1 MTKSLRYL
9 LLLFIVIIASCSDE
23 EGQYA
28 DVSATVTFWT
38 KNTGSSLPNVTIN
51 GKNATITQSYTSAP
65 LCDAYGC
72 ATFILAPGTYQYTAT
87 GDQSWSGYITVTAS
101 DECLT
106 QELVVTPSAYG
117 DGTFW
122 TQTDLGCGNITVIIN
137 GVSRIISSYYASRP
151 SCGSY
156 GCANF
161 NLPVGT
167 YPFTAS
173 CNSYNWEGE
182 IEITD
187 GGCSTMRLYVG
198 DKSSNNQTSFPPAKD
213 ECKSNN

>member
-38 KNTGSSLPNVTIN
+38 KHIGSSLPNVTIN
-51 GKNATITQSYTSAP
+51 GKNAKIIETYTSAP
-65 LCDAYGC
+65 SCDAYGC
-72 ATFILAPGTYQYTAT
+72 ATFTLAPGTYQYTAT
-87 GDQSWSGYITVTAS
+87 GDQNWSGYITVTAS

-106 QELVVTPSAYG
+106 QELVITPTAYG
-117 DGTFW
+117 DATFW
-122 TQTDLGCGNITVIIN
+122 TQTDLGCGTITVTIN
-137 GVSRIISSYYASRP
+137 GISRYISSYYASKP

-167 YPFTAS
+167 YTFTVS
-173 CNSYNWEGE
+173 CNTYNGDGE
-182 IEITD
+182 IEVTD
-187 GGCSTMRLYVG
+187 GGCSTMRFYIG
-198 DKSSNNQTSFPPAKD
+198 DKSSNNQISNPLAKD
-213 ECKSNN
+213 ECEINN